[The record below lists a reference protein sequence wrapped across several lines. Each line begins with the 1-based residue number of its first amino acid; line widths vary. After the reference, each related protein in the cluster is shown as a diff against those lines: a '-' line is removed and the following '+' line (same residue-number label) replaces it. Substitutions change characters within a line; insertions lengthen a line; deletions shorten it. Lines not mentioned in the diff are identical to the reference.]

1 MSPAR
6 ICAISLAGLVLLR
19 LAYAAAVAPD
29 VRAAAG
35 FAAIAL
41 APLLP
46 FVAAWAFR
54 LRGLWIYGGIAAWV
68 YLAHG
73 AMEAFATPA
82 VRGWA
87 LAEIALASIY
97 FVGLWRRSRELKA
110 ARAKG

>member
-6 ICAISLAGLVLLR
+6 ICAASLTALVLLR
-19 LAYAAAVAPD
+19 LAYAWAIAPD

-35 FAAIAL
+35 FAAVAL

-82 VRGWA
+82 VRAWA
-87 LAEIALASIY
+87 LAEVALASVY
-97 FVGLWRRSRELKA
+97 FIGLWRRTRELKA

>member
-6 ICAISLAGLVLLR
+6 ICATSLAGLVLLR
-19 LAYAAAVAPD
+19 LAYAAAITPD
-29 VRAAAG
+29 ARAAVG

-73 AMEAFATPA
+73 AMEAYATPA

-110 ARAKG
+110 ARAQG

>member
-19 LAYAAAVAPD
+19 LAYAAAVTPD
-29 VRAAAG
+29 ALAAAG

-97 FVGLWRRSRELKA
+97 FVGLWRRTRELKA